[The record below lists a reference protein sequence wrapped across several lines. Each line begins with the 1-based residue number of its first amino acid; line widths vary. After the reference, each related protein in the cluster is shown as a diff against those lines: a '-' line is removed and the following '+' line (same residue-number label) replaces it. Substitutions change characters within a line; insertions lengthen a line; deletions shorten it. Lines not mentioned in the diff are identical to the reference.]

1 MTRGVFWLMNGKLF
15 AFPFDGSHPEGIA
28 KSGNTYNHQKLWDSV
43 KPKGCRVP
51 FNWYPR
57 GRVELTKQNVPVIYM
72 SPHIGVAW
80 IPQILTAFGIHISP
94 VIRYDHSVH
103 YHCHLD
109 EENLHE
115 T

>member
-1 MTRGVFWLMNGKLF
+1 MNRGVFWLINGKLF

-28 KSGNTYNHQKLWDSV
+28 KSGNTYNHKKLWDSL
-43 KPKGCRVP
+43 KPAGRHVP
-51 FNWYPR
+51 FDWYPR

-72 SPHIGVAW
+72 SPHIGTEW
-80 IPQILTAFGIHISP
+80 IPEIMTQFALRCEP

-103 YHCHLD
+103 YHCYID
-109 EENLHE
+109 KENLYE